1 MFFNVSYTTFISG
14 LFQAGRVLEAKELFK
29 DIRAQ
34 SHFPDLM
41 HDLLTLFDGLRKQ
54 GYLDQVLGLF
64 HDMQKS
70 YMKPHDFVI
79 YDIIIIVMCR
89 SRKFKYALELFSEL
103 SQRAV
108 VWCSGLDF
116 SNQWTLQRGIA
127 RWSLQSFQT
136 NGKGWPPTR

>member
-1 MFFNVSYTTFISG
+1 

-108 VWCSGLDF
+108 V
-116 SNQWTLQRGIA
+116 
-127 RWSLQSFQT
+127 
-136 NGKGWPPTR
+136 

>member
-1 MFFNVSYTTFISG
+1 
-14 LFQAGRVLEAKELFK
+14 
-29 DIRAQ
+29 
-34 SHFPDLM
+34 M
-41 HDLLTLFDGLRKQ
+41 HDLLILFDGLRKQ

-108 VWCSGLDF
+108 V
-116 SNQWTLQRGIA
+116 
-127 RWSLQSFQT
+127 
-136 NGKGWPPTR
+136 